1 MKERHDTELTV
12 VEVDMREG
20 DHHDHVAHKRHLETF
35 LKFFEEVGLW
45 LSVAASGCLPRGSG
59 CWGWESLIC
68 SHRWLV
74 CSPSSSPSPSR
85 LHYPPPP
92 FFSR

>member
-45 LSVAASGCLPRGSG
+45 LFVGCLWAASGLSAVGDPLVGVGS
-59 CWGWESLIC
+59 C
-68 SHRWLV
+68 
-74 CSPSSSPSPSR
+74 
-85 LHYPPPP
+85 
-92 FFSR
+92 